1 MYLTDEQ
8 TQETLERLKD
18 DHEYYGE
25 FGSKFLS
32 NSALGALLNNPREFG
47 VKRED
52 NKAFA
57 EGRYFHQC
65 FLEPDKALET
75 LTVEVASRNT
85 KAYKQAIEEHNK
97 TVILLQKEKD
107 HMDDLIATMRAN
119 VEFFDGIYADGN
131 KYEVPSV
138 GKIKGHWF
146 KGKADIIT
154 ETQIID
160 LKTTSN
166 FMTLSGKHVSII
178 TTVNVIFTKC
188 YLESH

>member
-32 NSALGALLNNPREFG
+32 NSSLGALLNNPREFG

-65 FLEPDKALET
+65 FLEPD
-75 LTVEVASRNT
+75 
-85 KAYKQAIEEHNK
+85 
-97 TVILLQKEKD
+97 
-107 HMDDLIATMRAN
+107 
-119 VEFFDGIYADGN
+119 
-131 KYEVPSV
+131 
-138 GKIKGHWF
+138 
-146 KGKADIIT
+146 
-154 ETQIID
+154 
-160 LKTTSN
+160 
-166 FMTLSGKHVSII
+166 
-178 TTVNVIFTKC
+178 
-188 YLESH
+188 